1 MSKRKRRTENLKKKI
16 ANILAHTQI
25 HQIEE
30 KSLASTEIETVS
42 DYDHIEE
49 KPELEDH
56 LEPKFTAPTSLIS
69 WDGDPIQ
76 KNKIF
81 NRCAQNGIITKR
93 DATGLEEKS
102 IILDSIIPKIIVDE
116 SVASTSLLETIKKW
130 GYDGLYLGK
139 DSLEG
144 EVFRVAGGK
153 NAVLVIEEGEFY
165 DKILGYKIYHV
176 PIFISRNT
184 DMVNENIVT
193 IVKHMKL
200 FEKIRKQVV

>member
-1 MSKRKRRTENLKKKI
+1 MKKKI
-16 ANILAHTQI
+16 ASILAHTQI
-25 HQIEE
+25 HQLEE
-30 KSLASTEIETVS
+30 PTAPTAELEEFS

-49 KPELEDH
+49 KPMLEYH
-56 LEPKFTAPTSLIS
+56 PQPTFVAPSSMIS

-81 NRCAQNGIITKR
+81 NRCAKNGIITKI
-93 DATGLEEKS
+93 DATDLEEKW

-116 SVASTSLLETIKKW
+116 SVASTKLLETIKKW

-139 DSLEG
+139 DSLDG

-165 DKILGYKIYHV
+165 DKIQDYKIYHV
-176 PIFISRNT
+176 PIFISRNA
-184 DMVNENIVT
+184 DLINENIVT
-193 IVKHMKL
+193 IVKHMRL
-200 FEKIRKQVV
+200 FEKIRKQVI